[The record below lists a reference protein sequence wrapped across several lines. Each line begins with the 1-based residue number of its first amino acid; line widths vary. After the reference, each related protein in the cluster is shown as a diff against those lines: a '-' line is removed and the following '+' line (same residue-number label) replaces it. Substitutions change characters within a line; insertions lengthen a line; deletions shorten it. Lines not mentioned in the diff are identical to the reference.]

1 MLNHSSQGKR
11 EHRKTLWINST
22 NSLDALG
29 SRIDSNHNP
38 RMFCACVVVA
48 RATPKPKSIRS
59 TNISDSDCR
68 IFLLLGTLVVLT
80 LTLVH
85 CNQLKKPAT
94 TLKKPPAPKE
104 VSDQQRLILMFLSTS
119 PPSLVGEIAAGSS
132 IRGKVELCMYHLEE
146 LEKVDFIYGDKSFE
160 GRHWKLKQA
169 GRKYLVDKKLLT

>member
-1 MLNHSSQGKR
+1 MSIEKLF
-11 EHRKTLWINST
+11 ELTLPTAWTRWVAGST
-22 NSLDALG
+22 ATITLGCFAPVSWLQELHPSLRVLEVPIF
-29 SRIDSNHNP
+29 RIAIAE
-38 RMFCACVVVA
+38 F
-48 RATPKPKSIRS
+48 
-59 TNISDSDCR
+59 
-68 IFLLLGTLVVLT
+68 FLLLGTLVVLT